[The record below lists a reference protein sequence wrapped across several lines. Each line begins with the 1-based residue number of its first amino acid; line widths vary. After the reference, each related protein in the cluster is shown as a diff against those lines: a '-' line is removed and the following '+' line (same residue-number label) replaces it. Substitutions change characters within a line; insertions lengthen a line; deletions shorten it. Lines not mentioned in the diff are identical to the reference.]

1 MPYVGTRFP
10 KLEKINSSAV
20 APEGAAGKMDSYKIF
35 AGEYSRVVGVR
46 VKRRD

>member
-20 APEGAAGKMDSYKIF
+20 APEGAAGKMDSYKTC
-35 AGEYSRVVGVR
+35 ATPAKQWSPP
-46 VKRRD
+46 